1 VLDYR
6 RRVLDDIL
14 DELAGELP
22 AVELYGAKGVG
33 KTATATRRA
42 RSILR
47 CDQEGD
53 VSLLRADPD
62 RIRRL
67 DHPLLV
73 DEWQRWPAVWDLV
86 RRAVDDHVGS
96 YFLTGSAAPVEA
108 PSHSGAG
115 RVVAYRMRPLSL
127 AERNLAAPT
136 VSLRQLL
143 AGGATIDGTTDVALP
158 DYVDEITAPGFPD
171 IHDLSP
177 RARTAR
183 LEGYVHAIVQ
193 RSFPEQGLLV
203 KKPRA
208 LRAWLAAYAAATA
221 TTTSYSG
228 ILDAATPGESDKP
241 ARSTVQAYRD
251 VLADLWLLDPLPA
264 WLPTGSPLKRLAKA
278 PKHQLA
284 DPALAAHLL
293 GVNAEAL
300 LGGRDGRPGARGSG
314 LLVGALFESLVAVS
328 VATYAQAADAEVAHL
343 RTERGDH
350 EVDLVVE
357 RRDGRVVAIE
367 VKLAAAPTDE
377 DVRHLRWLRQQCGD
391 AVELV
396 VVTTGRHAY
405 RRPDGIAVVPAVL
418 LGP

>member
-1 VLDYR
+1 MPEYR
-6 RRVLDDIL
+6 HRVLDDVL

-22 AVELYGAKGVG
+22 AIELYGAKGVG
-33 KTATATRRA
+33 KTATAERRA
-42 RSILR
+42 RSIIRL
-47 CDQEGD
+47 DQKAD
-53 VSLLRADPD
+53 VALLQADPG

-73 DEWQRWPAVWDLV
+73 DEWQRWPDVWDLV

-115 RVVAYRMRPLSL
+115 RMVAYRMRPLSL
-127 AERNLAAPT
+127 AERNLTPPT

-143 AGGATIDGTTDVALP
+143 VGGAAIDGSTDVALP
-158 DYVDEITAPGFPD
+158 DYVNEITSSGFPD

-183 LEGYVHAIVQ
+183 LEGYIHAIVQ

-208 LRAWLAAYAAATA
+208 LRAWLTAYAAATSS
-221 TTTSYSG
+221 TTAYNG

-241 ARSTVQAYRD
+241 ARSTVQVYRE
-251 VLADLWLLDPLPA
+251 VLADLWMLDPVPA
-264 WLPTGSPLKRLAKA
+264 WLPTGSRLRRLAKA

-300 LGGRDGRPGARGSG
+300 LSGRDGHSSARNSG
-314 LLVGALFESLVAVS
+314 PLVGALFESLVAVS

-357 RRDGRVVAIE
+357 RRDGRFVAIE
-367 VKLAAAPTDE
+367 VKLATTPTDE
-377 DVRHLRWLRQQCGD
+377 DLRHLNWLRSQCGD